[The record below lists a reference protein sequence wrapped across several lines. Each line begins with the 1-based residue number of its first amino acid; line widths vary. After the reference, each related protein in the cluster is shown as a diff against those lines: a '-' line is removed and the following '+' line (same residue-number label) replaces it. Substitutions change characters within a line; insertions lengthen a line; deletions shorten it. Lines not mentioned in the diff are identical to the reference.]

1 MTNFGVI
8 LSKKREELGL
18 TIKDISL
25 KLKIRERYLS
35 NIEGWDFTTM
45 PHKVYIRGYI
55 RLYSDL
61 LGLDPN
67 QGADEFNLE
76 IVNQNSKHKMP
87 KVLHE
92 CTIPQSSTVILF
104 LFLIIIVNYWSNN
117 EGASKVFDK
126 YGIPTDK
133 VNMLSSLRV
142 NK

>member
-1 MTNFGVI
+1 
-8 LSKKREELGL
+8 
-18 TIKDISL
+18 
-25 KLKIRERYLS
+25 
-35 NIEGWDFTTM
+35 M

-92 CTIPQSSTVILF
+92 CTIPQSSTVILSF